1 MIFIAEP
8 FKIDIDVTDESLL
21 SDIPVS
27 YGAGLKTRLA
37 GKEQRIR
44 DVQAGVEQLSVNL
57 DLEDFILKEIHLS
70 VSSHDDH
77 VIKTVFHTAISAYA
91 SPLNLALKC
100 ESGSGKSY
108 GTTETVKFLPG
119 EDVLFIGSQSP
130 KVISHENG
138 VRKTRDG
145 RNFEEIPEPCKPDRS
160 DEPDASMFYQLMK
173 NFKEEVKAY
182 RKLQDEC
189 CYEVDLRGKIIVFLE
204 SVNSETFRMLK
215 ATMSHD
221 HDWVDHKYV
230 DDKGKVHLT
239 RLVGAPVLIF
249 NSLDSNYLSEFAT
262 RTLTVTPNTSKEKIE
277 AAMQIS
283 NRKSCFPWLFDAER
297 LNKTIIQEYMRKVR
311 DSLKAGRIKTI
322 NPFLGIADIFCRS
335 QVRDMRDFNK
345 FLELMPAYAIVKL
358 YQRPIVIIKNQR
370 YIVPTVQDFLD
381 AKAVFDSVSETTK
394 TGTEQRIISFYWDC
408 VADKVNGSTVDVLT
422 ELYNK
427 DRKQKLSS
435 RRIREW
441 LERLV
446 EIEFV
451 DPREGEQQTA
461 AGYVD
466 KQKMTYH
473 PLKKA
478 GNNVFLATATDLK
491 AKLETEFDK
500 WLKNVA
506 EDIASHPIIILNVD
520 GTANQIS
527 VEVLTKVVRGETV
540 TFTAT
545 FSKAESNLIGEIR
558 QKNNAIG
565 ETAENTRDFTV
576 LNYCKLAPNKPSKC
590 DGEAVGSPCALEA
603 QYEMLSSDNLIRPR
617 YCENHFQLT
626 RVNCESN
633 GFRLL
638 EQQPQIQ
645 QNQSGDYPVQGAA

>member
-1 MIFIAEP
+1 
-8 FKIDIDVTDESLL
+8 
-21 SDIPVS
+21 
-27 YGAGLKTRLA
+27 
-37 GKEQRIR
+37 
-44 DVQAGVEQLSVNL
+44 
-57 DLEDFILKEIHLS
+57 
-70 VSSHDDH
+70 
-77 VIKTVFHTAISAYA
+77 
-91 SPLNLALKC
+91 
-100 ESGSGKSY
+100 
-108 GTTETVKFLPG
+108 
-119 EDVLFIGSQSP
+119 
-130 KVISHENG
+130 
-138 VRKTRDG
+138 
-145 RNFEEIPEPCKPDRS
+145 
-160 DEPDASMFYQLMK
+160 
-173 NFKEEVKAY
+173 
-182 RKLQDEC
+182 
-189 CYEVDLRGKIIVFLE
+189 
-204 SVNSETFRMLK
+204 
-215 ATMSHD
+215 
-221 HDWVDHKYV
+221 
-230 DDKGKVHLT
+230 
-239 RLVGAPVLIF
+239 
-249 NSLDSNYLSEFAT
+249 
-262 RTLTVTPNTSKEKIE
+262 
-277 AAMQIS
+277 
-283 NRKSCFPWLFDAER
+283 
-297 LNKTIIQEYMRKVR
+297 
-311 DSLKAGRIKTI
+311 
-322 NPFLGIADIFCRS
+322 
-335 QVRDMRDFNK
+335 
-345 FLELMPAYAIVKL
+345 MPAYAIVKL

-527 VEVLTKVVRGETV
+527 VEVLTKVVRGEEV

-545 FSKAESNLIGEIR
+545 FSKSESNLIGEIR
-558 QKNNAIG
+558 QENNAIG

-576 LNYCKLAPNKPSKC
+576 LNYCRLAPNKPSKC

-638 EQQPQIQ
+638 EQQPQIK